1 MSDSTDRRVIAWC
14 SVSIDG
20 YSSGPEGPAHDTWLH
35 QHALTD
41 ATAEHFEGIWR
52 GCSSALV
59 GKNNYLGFHAVWP
72 AITRDPATD
81 HRTRALGRWLDE
93 VDKAVVS
100 TTLAETPWSN
110 SRVFPDSRSAVD
122 ALRAEEGTNVLVLN
136 SATLI
141 QSLLREDLVDD
152 LRLAVVPVMLGGGL
166 RLLPDDAAGSWTLA
180 STTVL
185 AHGAVSLHYRRER

>member
-1 MSDSTDRRVIAWC
+1 MNNADDRRVIAWC

-20 YSSGPEGPAHDTWLH
+20 YSSGPDGPAHDTWLY
-35 QHALTD
+35 QHALKD

-59 GKNNYLGFHAVWP
+59 GKNNYLGFHSVWP

-81 HRTRALGRWLDE
+81 PRTRGLGQWLDE

-100 TTLAETPWSN
+100 TTLTETPWSN
-110 SRVFPDSRSAVD
+110 SRLFSDSRS
-122 ALRAEEGTNVLVLN
+122 EEGTNILVMN

-166 RLLPDDAAGSWTLA
+166 RLLPDDAEGSWTLA

-185 AHGAVSLHYRRER
+185 AHGAVSLHYERER